1 MADSQHITWLLEG
14 VDNWNKRR
22 EEQEFT
28 PDLSGTNIY
37 EEFRKSGKLDSDG
50 HIPLASINFKKAN
63 LRNSC
68 FSKSSHGADLTSAN
82 LFAAQFQNSRL
93 LNSRLDSANIVRA
106 RFDDANLHGAKL
118 RNVKAGSTSF
128 RKTNL
133 FGSDLTG
140 AQINIAFFGNATLA
154 CATLKDADLAQAEL
168 TGADLSWS
176 RPWEAK
182 LFEDSHLTKKP
193 RAQASHL
200 QRITCVADLIRECTE
215 LEASHADNVI
225 YLRGERTNAWDLRP
239 SVMRRAQDAMFSLR
253 DKEGDMLLDLMS
265 RRPEDFSETTSAL
278 AQWVLAQHHG
288 LNTRLLDVTRNPL
301 VALFSACEADR
312 ESEREDGRLHVFAVH
327 RELVKP
333 FNSNTVSVI
342 CNFAKLSRADQ
353 NVLVGWTGDD
363 IKKREI
369 QPRYGYTYRHAMGRL
384 YRLIRQE
391 KPDFEERIDPR
402 DFFRVFVVEPQQS
415 VERVRAQSG
424 AFLVSA
430 FHERLE
436 RSAILDWNPMIPV
449 YDHSTLEIA
458 NEHKQQILH
467 ELRLL
472 NISREALFPGLDEA
486 AKAVTQRAIG
496 YLSAGKG

>member
-37 EEFRKSGKLDSDG
+37 EEFRRAGRLDSDRRV
-50 HIPLASINFKKAN
+50 PLASINLNMAN

-68 FSKSSHGADLTSAN
+68 FSKSRHGADLTNAN

-93 LNSRLDSANIVRA
+93 PNSRLDGANVVGA
-106 RFDDANLHGAKL
+106 RFDDANLNGAKL
-118 RNVKAGSTSF
+118 CNVKAGSTSF
-128 RKTNL
+128 RGTHL
-133 FGSDLTG
+133 FRADLTG
-140 AQINIAFFGNATLA
+140 AQINIAFFGGATLA
-154 CATLKDADLAQAEL
+154 CATLKDTDLTHANL

-193 RAQASHL
+193 DAQAGHP

-225 YLRGERTNAWDLRP
+225 YLRGERTNTWELRP

-265 RRPEDFSETTSAL
+265 RRPEDFSDATSAL

-301 VALFSACEADR
+301 VALFAACETNP
-312 ESEREDGRLHVFAVH
+312 ESDCEDGRLHVFAVH
-327 RELVKP
+327 RGLIKP

-342 CNFAKLSRADQ
+342 CNFAKLSRLIRMCW
-353 NVLVGWTGDD
+353 LVGREMISRSESSRLDTNIYSKMPWTG
-363 IKKREI
+363 
-369 QPRYGYTYRHAMGRL
+369 YT
-384 YRLIRQE
+384 
-391 KPDFEERIDPR
+391 
-402 DFFRVFVVEPQQS
+402 V
-415 VERVRAQSG
+415 
-424 AFLVSA
+424 
-430 FHERLE
+430 
-436 RSAILDWNPMIPV
+436 
-449 YDHSTLEIA
+449 
-458 NEHKQQILH
+458 
-467 ELRLL
+467 
-472 NISREALFPGLDEA
+472 
-486 AKAVTQRAIG
+486 
-496 YLSAGKG
+496 

>member
-1 MADSQHITWLLEG
+1 MT
-14 VDNWNKRR
+14 K
-22 EEQEFT
+22 
-28 PDLSGTNIY
+28 LSGIQHPT
-37 EEFRKSGKLDSDG
+37 
-50 HIPLASINFKKAN
+50 
-63 LRNSC
+63 
-68 FSKSSHGADLTSAN
+68 
-82 LFAAQFQNSRL
+82 
-93 LNSRLDSANIVRA
+93 
-106 RFDDANLHGAKL
+106 AKP
-118 RNVKAGSTSF
+118 
-128 RKTNL
+128 
-133 FGSDLTG
+133 D
-140 AQINIAFFGNATLA
+140 
-154 CATLKDADLAQAEL
+154 
-168 TGADLSWS
+168 
-176 RPWEAK
+176 
-182 LFEDSHLTKKP
+182 
-193 RAQASHL
+193 AQASRPR
-200 QRITCVADLIRECTE
+200 RIICVADLIRECTE
-215 LEASHADNVI
+215 LEASHTDNVI
-225 YLRGERTNAWDLRP
+225 YLRGERTNTWDLHP
-239 SVMRRAQDAMFSLR
+239 SVMRRAQDAELSLR

-265 RRPEDFSETTSAL
+265 RRPEDFSDATSAL

-301 VALFSACEADR
+301 VALFAACESDC
-312 ESEREDGRLHVFAVH
+312 ETGRLHVFAAP

-353 NVLVGWTGDD
+353 NALVGWTGDD
-363 IKKREI
+363 IKERELA
-369 QPRYGYTYRHAMGRL
+369 PRYEYIYEHALGRL

-472 NISREALFPGLDEA
+472 NISRETLFPGLDEA
-486 AKAVTQRAIG
+486 ARAVTRRAIG
-496 YLSAGKG
+496 YLRAGRG